1 MKTIPALGYGEAES
15 LMTDT
20 VDIYHCLAAWHSRVC
35 RLRLGPAPPDTKQG
49 CFVYQSAFFHLCSSG
64 TTHAQ
69 LKGKSSN
76 STKKDTSLSTHVC
89 GFAVSLIRC
98 RQSGA
103 GVKPPGLGRRGGA
116 GPALSPQPRRCRQ
129 TPAGARVRWRSLWH
143 DRRYRKAELHKPEQ
157 FKV

>member
-35 RLRLGPAPPDTKQG
+35 TLRLGPAPPDTKQG
-49 CFVYQSAFFHLCSSG
+49 WFVYQSVFFHLCSSG

-116 GPALSPQPRRCRQ
+116 GPALSPQPSAPPLQADTGWCPCQ
-129 TPAGARVRWRSLWH
+129 M
-143 DRRYRKAELHKPEQ
+143 EKPMA
-157 FKV
+157 